1 MASAARGR
9 VPFSFDTLSRMRSNR
24 LPLARF
30 AAGLLCCGLAVPAVQ
45 AAEPTVRALRG
56 MTVYTA
62 PDAPPITDGV
72 VLVQDGRIVAIGT
85 GQAASARVPPL
96 APACNGGVI
105 VAGFQN
111 SHVHLNGAAFANAGT
126 AKAAALEAGLAA
138 LLTRYGFTTAFDIAS
153 DRDNTLALRA
163 RVNSGELKGPR
174 LLTAGL
180 PLFPPQGLPVY
191 LDHFDVAFL
200 AKLPQPDSVP
210 AALATVRQNLD
221 AGAEATKLFLVT
233 PQRNRPPARMA
244 ANIAA
249 AAATET
255 HRRGHLVFAHP
266 TDLDGVR
273 AALRAGV
280 DILAHPPLGVPGPW
294 PAELMDALRAAGV
307 HMVPTLKL
315 LRYEL
320 AKEQVPPH
328 VAEPVLQDSV
338 RELGRFAAAGGK
350 LLFGTDVDY
359 MEDSDPTE
367 EYELLAQAGL
377 RPMQILASLTTTPA
391 ERWNEASRRG
401 RLLPGMDADIVV
413 LNGDPAQSVRQ
424 FANVK
429 CTLRGGRV
437 IFSR

>member
-1 MASAARGR
+1 MTNR
-9 VPFSFDTLSRMRSNR
+9 R
-24 LPLARF
+24 LPLSRV
-30 AAGLLCCGLAVPAVQ
+30 AATLLGCGLAAALAAPSADPAVH
-45 AAEPTVRALRG
+45 ALRG
-56 MTVYTA
+56 VKLYPS
-62 PDAPPITDGV
+62 PDVPPIENGV
-72 VLVQDGRIVAIGT
+72 VLVRGDRIVAVGARDAV
-85 GQAASARVPPL
+85 AADVPPL
-96 APACNGGVI
+96 APACDGGVL

-126 AKAAALEAGLAA
+126 APAATLENGLTA
-138 LLTRYGFTTAFDIAS
+138 LLTRYGFTTGFDIAS

-163 RVNSGELKGPR
+163 RVERGELNGPR

-180 PLFPPQGLPVY
+180 PLFPAQGLPFY
-191 LDHFDVAFL
+191 LAHFDPAFL
-200 AKLPQPDSVP
+200 AKLPQPESVA
-210 AALATVRQNLD
+210 AALATVQRNLD

-233 PQRNRPPARMA
+233 PQRNRPPQRMA
-244 ANIAA
+244 ADIAA
-249 AAATET
+249 AAVAET
-255 HRRGHLVFAHP
+255 HRRGRLVFAHP

-294 PAELMDALRAAGV
+294 PLDLMDALRAAGV

-320 AKEQVPPH
+320 AKEHLPETE
-328 VAEPVLQDSV
+328 AAPVLQDSV

-359 MEDSDPTE
+359 MTDSDPTE

-377 RPMQILASLTTTPA
+377 RPMQILAALTTAPA
-391 ERWNEASRRG
+391 ERWQEAAQRG
-401 RLLPGMDADIVV
+401 RLAPGQAADIVV
-413 LNGDPAQSVRQ
+413 LDGDPAQSVRH
-424 FANVK
+424 FARVK

>member
-1 MASAARGR
+1 MPPARIAA
-9 VPFSFDTLSRMRSNR
+9 
-24 LPLARF
+24 A
-30 AAGLLCCGLAVPAVQ
+30 LLCCGMAIAPAQADEPAVR
-45 AAEPTVRALRG
+45 VLRG
-56 MTVYTA
+56 VKVYPA
-62 PDAPPITDGV
+62 PDAPPIDDGV
-72 VLVQDGRIVAIGT
+72 VLVRAGRIVGVGT
-85 GQAASARVPPL
+85 RDAAPRGVPTL
-96 APACNGGVI
+96 APACDGGVI

-111 SHVHLNGAAFANAGT
+111 SHVHLNGAAFANART
-126 AKAAALEAGLAA
+126 AKAATLEDGLTA

-163 RVNSGELKGPR
+163 RVNRGEVKGPR

-191 LDHFDVAFL
+191 LDHFDPAFL
-200 AKLPQPDSVP
+200 AKLPQPDSVA

-233 PQRNRPPARMA
+233 PQRDRPPKRMA
-244 ANIAA
+244 ADIAA
-249 AAATET
+249 AAAAET

-294 PAELMDALRAAGV
+294 PTELMDAMRAAGV

-320 AKEQVPPH
+320 AKEQVPPPQ
-328 VAEPVLQDSV
+328 AEPVLQDSV
-338 RELGRFAAAGGK
+338 REFGRFAAAGGK
-350 LLFGTDVDY
+350 VLFGTDVDY

-367 EYELLAQAGL
+367 EYELLAQAGV

-391 ERWNEASRRG
+391 ERWNEASQRG
-401 RLLPGMDADIVV
+401 RLMAGMEADIVV
-413 LNGDPAQSVRQ
+413 LNGDPAQSVRH

>member
-1 MASAARGR
+1 MPA
-9 VPFSFDTLSRMRSNR
+9 R
-24 LPLARF
+24 LPLAGIT
-30 AAGLLCCGLAVPAVQ
+30 AALLCCGMASAPAQ
-45 AAEPTVRALRG
+45 ADDRAVRALRG
-56 MTVYTA
+56 VKLYPA
-62 PDAPPITDGV
+62 PDAPPVDDGV
-72 VLVQDGRIVAIGT
+72 VLVREGRIVGVGT
-85 GQAASARVPPL
+85 RDAAPRGVAPL
-96 APACNGGVI
+96 APGCDGGVV

-111 SHVHLNGAAFANAGT
+111 SHVHLNGAVFANART
-126 AKAAALEAGLAA
+126 AKAATLQDGLTA

-153 DRDNTLALRA
+153 DRDNTLALRQ
-163 RVNSGELKGPR
+163 RMDQGELKGPR

-191 LDHFDVAFL
+191 LDHFDPAFL
-200 AKLPQPDSVP
+200 AKLPQPASVA

-233 PQRNRPPARMA
+233 PQRNRPPQRMA
-244 ANIAA
+244 ADIAEAA
-249 AAATET
+249 AAET

-294 PAELMDALRAAGV
+294 PTELLDALRAAGV

-320 AKEQVPPH
+320 AKEQVPP
-328 VAEPVLQDSV
+328 AQAGPVLQDSV
-338 RELGRFAAAGGK
+338 REFGRFAAAGGK
-350 LLFGTDVDY
+350 VLFGTDVDY

-401 RLLPGMDADIVV
+401 RLMPGMDADIVV
-413 LNGDPAQSVRQ
+413 LDGDPAQSVRH

-429 CTLRGGRV
+429 CALRGGRV